1 MKGGNYRTVPYLT
14 ERSVQKRRGV
24 GAVRV
29 KDRGTKLAAGEFEDE
44 EFGIIPRQ
52 LATGWE
58 QEEDEQEEE
67 GGIFI

>member
-1 MKGGNYRTVPYLT
+1 M
-14 ERSVQKRRGV
+14 
-24 GAVRV
+24 RV
-29 KDRGTKLAAGEFEDE
+29 KDRGVKLAAGEFEDE

-67 GGIFI
+67 GGLFI

>member
-1 MKGGNYRTVPYLT
+1 
-14 ERSVQKRRGV
+14 V

-29 KDRGTKLAAGEFEDE
+29 KDRGSKLAAGEFEDE

-58 QEEDEQEEE
+58 QEEDEQGEE
-67 GGIFI
+67 GGLFI

>member
-1 MKGGNYRTVPYLT
+1 
-14 ERSVQKRRGV
+14 
-24 GAVRV
+24 VRWT
-29 KDRGTKLAAGEFEDE
+29 DRGSKLAAGEFEDE

-58 QEEDEQEEE
+58 QEEEEDGEE

>member
-1 MKGGNYRTVPYLT
+1 
-14 ERSVQKRRGV
+14 V

-29 KDRGTKLAAGEFEDE
+29 KDRGSKLAAGEFEDE

-58 QEEDEQEEE
+58 QEEEEEEE
-67 GGIFI
+67 GVIFI

>member
-1 MKGGNYRTVPYLT
+1 M
-14 ERSVQKRRGV
+14 

-29 KDRGTKLAAGEFEDE
+29 KDRGSKLAAGEFEDE

-58 QEEDEQEEE
+58 QEEDEQGEE
-67 GGIFI
+67 GGLFIWVILKQSCSCGTIPDPGFWWP